1 MTINIV
7 KKSENFSCTYPG
19 TSHVKGHMIGIK
31 GEIFEMEM
39 FRKNS
44 HSGVKLEMT
53 NWGGMVKISL
63 EISTS
68 RSKEVKELRG
78 LLPRW

>member
-53 NWGGMVKISL
+53 N
-63 EISTS
+63 
-68 RSKEVKELRG
+68 
-78 LLPRW
+78 